1 MWAIVVAA
9 GSGQRF
15 GGPKQYEAL
24 GAGTVLD
31 RSIATAREV
40 VDNVVVVVPPGR
52 ALEQGD
58 VEGGPTRS
66 ESVRRGLAAV
76 ADGAEVIIVHDG
88 ARPFA
93 SAQLYRAV
101 IDAVRAGAD
110 AAVPG
115 LPVGDTIKVVDD
127 AMTVLSTPDRS
138 SLVSVQTPQA
148 FAADRL
154 RVAHAAGAE
163 GTDDASLVEAVGG
176 RVVVVPGEPDNRKI
190 TVSDDLIWAR
200 QRVAQEP

>member
-1 MWAIVVAA
+1 VWAIVVAA

-15 GGPKQYEAL
+15 GGPKQYESL
-24 GAGTVLD
+24 GSGTVLD

-40 VDNVVVVVPPGR
+40 VDDVVVVVPPGH
-52 ALEQGD
+52 AAGESQ
-58 VEGGPTRS
+58 VEGGATRS

-76 ADGAEVIIVHDG
+76 PHDAEIIVVHDG

-93 SAQLYRAV
+93 SPDLYRAV
-101 IDAVRAGAD
+101 IEAVRAGAD

-127 AMTVLSTPDRS
+127 AMTVLDTPDRAT
-138 SLVSVQTPQA
+138 LVAVQTPQS
-148 FAADRL
+148 FAAGRL
-154 RVAHAAGAE
+154 RAAHAGGAE
-163 GTDDASLVEAVGG
+163 GTDDASLVEALGG

-200 QRVAQEP
+200 QRVAAEP

>member
-1 MWAIVVAA
+1 VWAIVVAA

-31 RSIATAREV
+31 RSIATARGV
-40 VDNVVVVVPPGR
+40 VDDVVIVVPPGR
-52 ALEQGD
+52 ALEQGE
-58 VEGGPTRS
+58 VEGGSTRS
-66 ESVRRGLAAV
+66 ESVRRGLGAV
-76 ADGAEVIIVHDG
+76 PDGAEIIVVHDG

-115 LPVGDTIKVVDD
+115 LSVGDTIKVVDD
-127 AMTVLSTPDRS
+127 AMTVVSTPERS
-138 SLVSVQTPQA
+138 SLVAVQTPQA

-154 RVAHAAGAE
+154 RAAHAGDAE
-163 GTDDASLVEAVGG
+163 GTDDASLVEAIGG

-200 QRVAQEP
+200 QRVAQES

>member
-1 MWAIVVAA
+1 VWAIVVAA

-40 VDNVVVVVPPGR
+40 VDEVVVVVPPGR
-52 ALEQGD
+52 ALAKGE

-66 ESVRRGLAAV
+66 DSVRRGLGAV
-76 ADGAEVIIVHDG
+76 PDGAEIIVVHDG

-93 SAQLYRAV
+93 SARLYRAV

-115 LPVGDTIKVVDD
+115 LSVGDTIKVVDD
-127 AMTVLSTPDRS
+127 AMTVLSTPERS
-138 SLVSVQTPQA
+138 SLVAVQTPQA
-148 FAADRL
+148 FAADQL
-154 RVAHAAGAE
+154 RAAHAGDAE
-163 GTDDASLVEAVGG
+163 GTDDASLVEAIGG

-200 QRVAQEP
+200 QRVAQES